1 MSRKKIPSKTPEAEL
16 LLKVRLARIRL
27 NMSQADVARAL
38 RVSQQTWSALETGR
52 SSLSIDVLL
61 KLPAILQVS
70 IADLL
75 PSSVV
80 TAVDQRRS
88 KDPKLEEIVI
98 NWPELSEQ
106 GREAIRNFARLVY
119 DAETALVRAGRSAR
133 ASQTDAAPKPASTA
147 SNSEARSKSG

>member
-88 KDPKLEEIVI
+88 KDPKLEEIVV
-98 NWPELSEQ
+98 NWPEISEQ

-119 DAETALVRAGRSAR
+119 DAETALTRAGRTAR
-133 ASQTDAAPKPASTA
+133 ASQTADAQAPESTT
-147 SNSEARSKSG
+147 SGDEARTKSG